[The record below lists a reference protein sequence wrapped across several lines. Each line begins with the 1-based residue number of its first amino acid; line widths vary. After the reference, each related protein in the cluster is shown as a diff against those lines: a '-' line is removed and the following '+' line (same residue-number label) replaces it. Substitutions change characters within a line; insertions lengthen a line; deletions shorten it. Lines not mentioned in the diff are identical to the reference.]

1 MSRPASLP
9 PLAEVITAD
18 VCVIGGGYAGISS
31 ALELAL
37 RGYSVALLEAQRIGW
52 GASGRNG
59 GQAIVG
65 FGEDGEETIE
75 SQLSREDARRAW
87 DVSVEGLRLSLIHIP
102 SPRDTR

>member
-1 MSRPASLP
+1 MLLKKELAVIENSYYEASMSRPASLP

-52 GASGRNG
+52 GASG
-59 GQAIVG
+59 
-65 FGEDGEETIE
+65 
-75 SQLSREDARRAW
+75 
-87 DVSVEGLRLSLIHIP
+87 
-102 SPRDTR
+102 